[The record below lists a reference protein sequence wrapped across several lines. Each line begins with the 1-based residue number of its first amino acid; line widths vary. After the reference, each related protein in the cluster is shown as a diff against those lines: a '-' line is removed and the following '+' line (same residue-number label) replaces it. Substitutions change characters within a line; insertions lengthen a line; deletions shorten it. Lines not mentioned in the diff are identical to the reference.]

1 MTQSGRRIQGIG
13 YAISSN
19 GVTNILLWLKAGLY
33 QDCQFFN
40 LPTVDTYELSFALE
54 EGTEVR
60 YSFIVHEDPNQ
71 NIDVTFFIL
80 APTGNAVAFHERV
93 KGGEGRI
100 VAQESGR
107 YTLVVDNSFSIFT
120 SKDVTLFYGIMPP

>member
-1 MTQSGRRIQGIG
+1 M
-13 YAISSN
+13 
-19 GVTNILLWLKAGLY
+19 
-33 QDCQFFN
+33 
-40 LPTVDTYELSFALE
+40 
-54 EGTEVR
+54 
-60 YSFIVHEDPNQ
+60 HEDPNQ